1 MVGWRARTEVRVNG
15 NCGAAHHAGRS
26 ASDGPSVARQQSSEK
41 FLRDRL
47 PSFRPPMRQ
56 LVFLEFVKDGG
67 HPLPFIDDRTD
78 ESKLGTLRQV
88 GNEDILCLRGP
99 TRRR

>member
-1 MVGWRARTEVRVNG
+1 
-15 NCGAAHHAGRS
+15 
-26 ASDGPSVARQQSSEK
+26 
-41 FLRDRL
+41 
-47 PSFRPPMRQ
+47 MRQ
-56 LVFLEFVKDGG
+56 LIFLESVKDGG

-99 TRRR
+99 TRRRYTHCQK